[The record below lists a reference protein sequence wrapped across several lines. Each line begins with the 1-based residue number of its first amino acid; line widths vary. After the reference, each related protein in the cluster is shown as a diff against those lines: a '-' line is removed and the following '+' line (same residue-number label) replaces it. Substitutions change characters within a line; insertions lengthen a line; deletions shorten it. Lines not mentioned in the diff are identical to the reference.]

1 MTVRLVVLVAAVVL
15 ALSGCSAQ
23 PDPNAVAAAKC
34 HLPLSQKLELSAE
47 QRLST
52 GQVAVKDLG
61 DGRREVWGSF
71 SVTPGGR
78 VGGFVCVVAPDV
90 GDKLRGLR
98 VESLRV
104 E

>member
-1 MTVRLVVLVAAVVL
+1 MTVRLVAALVAVL
-15 ALSGCSAQ
+15 AVSGCSAE

-34 HLPLSQKLELSAE
+34 HLPLSQHLGLTAE

-52 GQVAVKDLG
+52 GQVAVRDLG
-61 DGRREVWGSF
+61 EGRREVSGPF

-78 VGGFVCVVAPDV
+78 VGGFVCVVAPDA

>member
-1 MTVRLVVLVAAVVL
+1 MTVRLVAAVAALL
-15 ALSGCSAQ
+15 AVSGCSTD

-34 HLPLSQKLELSAE
+34 HLPLSQQLGLSAE

-61 DGRREVWGSF
+61 DGRREVSGPF

-78 VGGFVCVVAPDV
+78 AGGFVCVVAPDAD
-90 GDKLRGLR
+90 DKLRGLR